1 MPGLAPPETVKNRRS
16 TGVWPEFAGCLWAAA
31 PCPLPA
37 VPPAHPFPC
46 TLSFRDAGGRRRQLT
61 HCPRPSPPLL
71 CADMP
76 HAHGYRARTRSSFS
90 LAFRKHGVINLSTYL
105 KPVKVGD
112 LVDIVAN
119 PAIHKG
125 MPHKYYH
132 GRTGTVFNVTPHA
145 VGIEVNKQVR
155 TRVIRK
161 RLHVRIEHV
170 RQSKCRKDFL
180 DRVNRNDEIKRKA
193 KEAGSTLRAP

>member
-1 MPGLAPPETVKNRRS
+1 
-16 TGVWPEFAGCLWAAA
+16 
-31 PCPLPA
+31 
-37 VPPAHPFPC
+37 
-46 TLSFRDAGGRRRQLT
+46 
-61 HCPRPSPPLL
+61 
-71 CADMP
+71 MP
-76 HAHGYRARTRSSFS
+76 HAHGYRARTRHMFS
-90 LAFRKHGVINLSTYL
+90 LGFRQGGVINLSTYL

-145 VGIEVNKQVR
+145 VGVEVNKAVR
-155 TRVIRK
+155 TRVVRK

-180 DRVNRNDEIKRKA
+180 DRVLRNDAIKRAA
-193 KEAGSTLRAP
+193 KEAGSTFLFVVLALIVCAFDLPWRVRAQSVPPTLPSSVSQESPHEASS